1 MENKHHYRTIAKS
14 DHLGVADLEE
24 MIEKN
29 QSLIFKIKQV
39 KQELDVAVAGRKGDH
54 NICYFEG
61 NIKPWVINST
71 NGKVIA
77 KLIKSPFLEDWA
89 GTLIEL
95 FIDPNVKLMNELT
108 GGVRVRPRIPVIK
121 KPVLTLDHLRYKEA
135 KTAWNEGKQD
145 GVKKIFEISDELI
158 KSFEDGI

>member
-1 MENKHHYRTIAKS
+1 METKHHYRSLAKS
-14 DHLGVADLEE
+14 DHLGVADLED

-29 QSLIFKIKQV
+29 QSLIFKIKEV
-39 KQELDVAVAGRKGDH
+39 KQQLAVAVAGRKGDH

-61 NIKPWVINST
+61 STKPWVINST

-77 KLIKSPFLEDWA
+77 KLTKSPFLEDWS
-89 GTLIEL
+89 GILIEL

-108 GGVRVRPRIPVIK
+108 GGVRVRPKLPVIK
-121 KPVLTLDHLRYKEA
+121 KPVLTLDHPRYDAA
-135 KTAWNEGKQD
+135 KTAWLDGKKD
-145 GVKKIFEISDELI
+145 GVRKQFEISDELI